1 MMIKRSTILLAVLVL
16 ALGISVLPA
25 FAQGRSG
32 GGRGMGGP
40 PSGMGGSPSG
50 MGAGHDPLGT
60 SGPSSHPGPGSTAGP
75 GSEPTTTGRRTMS
88 DLLTQNTKLASK
100 INDLTGMDAQTAC
113 AGFKNLGQCV
123 AAAHVSKNLGIGF
136 DTLKGK
142 VTGPDAENLGKAIHG
157 LNPNVS
163 AKAEAK
169 KAQKQAHADLKQSSS

>member
-1 MMIKRSTILLAVLVL
+1 
-16 ALGISVLPA
+16 
-25 FAQGRSG
+25 
-32 GGRGMGGP
+32 
-40 PSGMGGSPSG
+40 
-50 MGAGHDPLGT
+50 
-60 SGPSSHPGPGSTAGP
+60 
-75 GSEPTTTGRRTMS
+75 MS

-157 LNPNVS
+157 LNPKVN
-163 AKAEAK
+163 AKSEAK
-169 KAQKQAHADLKQSSS
+169 KAQKQAHADLKHSNS